1 MKVMK
6 YSFQLIILNIT
17 GCLFFLSIPIISSPD
32 FGSFRELINAS
43 GFQRNFLN
51 FLLLLVFFYINYFV
65 LIPRIYFK
73 KKYSIYVFSLLIS
86 YVLVNYFPP
95 FIVQDELRAMRHFA
109 PFKIHPNGPPLRD
122 LANIYF
128 FHAKSLVQFLAAFF
142 LSLLLRI
149 NQQLQ
154 ETHQEKLKAE
164 VSYLKA
170 QINPHFLFNTLNSLY
185 ALTIEKSD
193 AAPDAVIKLSNMMR
207 YVVSESTNDFVSL
220 EHEINYIKDYIELQR
235 LRIYEENNVE
245 FIVKGNPDGKRI
257 APLVIIPFIENA
269 FKYGINSEE
278 NWHITIKIELIENYF
293 VLEVKNI
300 KVAVNLVEE
309 DESKKGIE
317 NTSKRLRLIYPSKHE
332 LKITDTASHFSVFL
346 KINLL

>member
-1 MKVMK
+1 MK
-6 YSFQLIILNIT
+6 YSFRLIILNIT

-32 FGSFRELINAS
+32 FGSIHELINAS
-43 GFQRNFLN
+43 GFQRIFL
-51 FLLLLVFFYINYFV
+51 
-65 LIPRIYFK
+65 
-73 KKYSIYVFSLLIS
+73 SFSLLLIFFYVNYYLLIPKIYLEKKFGVYAFALLVS
-86 YVLVNYFPP
+86 YILVNYFPS
-95 FIVQDELRAMRHFA
+95 FLIQDHFREMNHLA
-109 PFKIHPNGPPLRD
+109 PFKMNPDGPPHRD

-207 YVVSESTNDFVSL
+207 YVVSEGTNDFVSL

-235 LRIYEENNVE
+235 LRIYEENSLE
-245 FIVKGNPDGKRI
+245 FTVKGNLNGKKI

-278 NWHITIKIELIENYF
+278 DWHISIKMELIENYF
-293 VLEVKNI
+293 VLEITNI

-332 LKITDTASHFSVFL
+332 LTITDKPTHFSVFL

>member
-1 MKVMK
+1 MKFS
-6 YSFQLIILNIT
+6 YRLIILNVM
-17 GCLFFLSIPIISSPD
+17 GCLFFLSIPLIISSHD
-32 FGSFRELINAS
+32 FGSFRELINMS

-51 FLLLLVFFYINYFV
+51 FLFLLVFFYINYFI
-65 LIPRIYFK
+65 LIPKIYFSQR
-73 KKYSIYVFSLLIS
+73 YLLYGLSLLVGYFI
-86 YVLVNYFPP
+86 VNYVPGFLIHDQFVDMP
-95 FIVQDELRAMRHFA
+95 HFRR
-109 PFKIHPNGPPLRD
+109 FRFHPNEPPPMN
-122 LANIYF
+122 LANMYF

-154 ETHQEKLKAE
+154 GTQDEKLKAE

-193 AAPDAVIKLSNMMR
+193 FAPDAVIKLSNMMR
-207 YVVSESTNDFVSL
+207 YVVTESTNDFVSL
-220 EHEINYIKDYIELQR
+220 EHEINYINDYIDMQR
-235 LRIYEENNVE
+235 LRISEEDNLD
-245 FIVKGNPDGKRI
+245 FIVIGDPTGKTI

-278 NWHITIKIELIENYF
+278 LWHISIRMELTASDFI
-293 VLEVKNI
+293 LEVKNI
-300 KVAVNLVEE
+300 KVSVNLIHE

-317 NTSKRLRLIYPSKHE
+317 NTSKRLRMIYPSKHE
-332 LKITDTASHFSVFL
+332 LVIQDTPTHFEVLL
-346 KINLL
+346 KINLI

>member
-1 MKVMK
+1 L
-6 YSFQLIILNIT
+6 LI
-17 GCLFFLSIPIISSPD
+17 G
-32 FGSFRELINAS
+32 
-43 GFQRNFLN
+43 
-51 FLLLLVFFYINYFV
+51 YFV
-65 LIPRIYFK
+65 
-73 KKYSIYVFSLLIS
+73 
-86 YVLVNYFPP
+86 VNYVPGFLIHDP
-95 FIVQDELRAMRHFA
+95 FRDMPHFGPMRMR
-109 PFKIHPNGPPLRD
+109 PNGPSPMD

-154 ETHQEKLKAE
+154 GTQDEKLKAE

-193 AAPDAVIKLSNMMR
+193 FAPDAVIKLSNMMR
-207 YVVSESTNDFVSL
+207 YVVTESTNDFVSL
-220 EHEINYIKDYIELQR
+220 EHEINYINDYIDMQR
-235 LRIYEENNVE
+235 LRISEEDNFDFV
-245 FIVKGNPDGKRI
+245 VVGNPIGKKI

-278 NWHITIKIELIENYF
+278 LWHISILMEITESDFI
-293 VLEVKNI
+293 LEVKNI
-300 KVAVNLVEE
+300 KVSVNRIHE

-332 LKITDTASHFSVFL
+332 LTVNDTSTHFEVVL